1 MRRRHAKGG
10 SAVCKMARFRG
21 YVLYACVATAFVYAV
36 FRALPSSFGGGKLR
50 TTSELETSNK
60 GLLE

>member
-1 MRRRHAKGG
+1 
-10 SAVCKMARFRG
+10 MARFRG